1 VTEITGAA
9 VVLPDRVLDPGRI
22 VIDGD
27 RIAEVTADTRR
38 SRGTL
43 HLPQHLVVPG
53 FIDVHVHGVEGS
65 DSLDGIGAVRAIAK
79 RLPRFGVTA
88 FCPTSVACGPDALR
102 DLLAE
107 IRELRAHP
115 DTNASRVLPAH
126 LESNFINPDFR
137 GAQPLTCLRVPY
149 GPSHAGDFTGN
160 DILAEIAR
168 ARGQVGIVTMAP
180 ELEGALPLI
189 ADLVRHGH
197 RVSIGHTG
205 ATYEEA
211 IAGVEA
217 GARHATHLFNRMTP
231 LGHRSPGVV
240 GAVLDR
246 TDVLAEVICD
256 GFHVHPAVVRTALS
270 AKGPD
275 GLMAITDGTAGSGL
289 PRGAKAMLGGRTI
302 TVGDVANLDDGTFAG
317 SVLTMDGAFRMLVNV
332 ARLSPVVA
340 ARMCATTP
348 AAALGLTDVG
358 TLRPGAIAD
367 LVVFGPGLEVVRTL
381 IAGETVFSA

>member
-1 VTEITGAA
+1 VIEITGAA

-27 RIAEVTADTRR
+27 RIVEVTPDTRG

-88 FCPTSVACGPDALR
+88 FCPTSVACDPDTLR

-115 DTNASRVLPAH
+115 DAYASRVLPAH

-137 GAQPLTCLRVPY
+137 GAQPLTCLRAPS
-149 GPSHAGDFTGN
+149 GPSRGGEFTGS

-168 ARGQVGIVTMAP
+168 ARAQVGIVTMAP
-180 ELEGALPLI
+180 ELEGGLPLI

-205 ATYEEA
+205 ATYDEA

-240 GAVLDR
+240 GAVFDR
-246 TDVLAEVICD
+246 ADVLAEVICD
-256 GFHVHPAVVRTALS
+256 GFHVHPAAVRTAI
-270 AKGPD
+270 AVKGPD

-289 PRGAKAMLGGRTI
+289 PRGSKAMLGGRTI

-317 SVLTMDGAFRMLVNV
+317 SVLTMDGAFRMLLNV
-332 ARLSPVVA
+332 VGLGPVVA

-348 AAALGLTDVG
+348 AAALGLTELG
-358 TLRPGAIAD
+358 AIRPGAVAD
-367 LVVFGPGLEVVRTL
+367 LVVFGPGLGVVRTL
-381 IAGETVFSA
+381 IAGETAFSA